1 MPVASRITKIST
13 VAGLLM
19 GTSMAILSA
28 FNDAGAVTLQ
38 ELRNSDRSQK
48 APATK
53 EIKKLTA
60 EQATA
65 RAAMA
70 LRDLYTLDKRFMQV
84 KTNPPPGYKV
94 ADDRTIQEAMDKL
107 TVSLEQGMNPNYLDP
122 ENGTSLF
129 ATAIWAAFVA
139 ERPDAV
145 DAFIKNGADVKQ
157 NLLIGMK
164 VPETLKGALTYLY
177 GPVAIQSASPGQMP
191 FNMAPPQIIPE
202 PNLPANTVRLT
213 PMDQALRALLIS
225 QTGGVPG
232 APTTF
237 YRTESGVRAA
247 AKIVRLM
254 NDAGAKIEDAPTFA
268 NDERFRKSY
277 DSFATTIVGMKV
289 LTEEKLVKEQAL
301 HDLLFGPEDVRN
313 EFSSA
318 KDITED
324 LLKKHGAPVPDYRDA
339 RPGYP
344 EPYTT
349 KEGDTLQKLAAR
361 FVNAMNAASEKDALE
376 KIAKENSLDVT
387 TANTPIEKNKTI
399 YIPVPPEHQIGQATL
414 SETGFYTL
422 MGVASRLQDAIG
434 AATLEETIIALRSL
448 NSIPEKIPGPF
459 VLAGSPL
466 SYPLKNLSGY
476 ATTTVQPLDTLRGF
490 AANLAAVTDL
500 HEKPGAHKQGTRNI
514 GGLMQEI
521 ARMNELNIKDL
532 ETGKTVLMK
541 DQILWFTVFNDIVG
555 HVKPLKDAGN
565 KGGKKM
571 HLAVIEGHGKKDR
584 EAERDD
590 SHGKMTYRDAAGTV
604 HGLNKA
610 SDLSRIFRINEMLLS
625 YSEDLVGTPANI
637 GEELSMREISPSLH
651 ALLGRHDVIFTH
663 SMGYGMPEKTADDQR
678 EIRDDDSL
686 AYAGGRLLVDMLQDT
701 YRSPTF
707 SAAGNFRWTLQG
719 GQPEGKY
726 AQSHPTLHTRNS
738 LTVGAAIIRTDH
750 NPAGEP
756 VIEDY
761 SSLGGDVCVVIP
773 KFQGES
779 EHGTSSSTPVGAGIM
794 KEMFGRYGGILTAD
808 EIITASMM
816 VARRDVR
823 DLDWQGGRFEW
834 PKEKIAPEL
843 PMPMLFQK
851 LIPLPAWFDVNG
863 GGLPHHIRCGAGV
876 LDADRILMLDE
887 KLQEMAALKK
897 DEAKEW
903 SKTIEFGEPE
913 IRNAKD
919 KTTGKEDRKEYIYR
933 ATVPENLTLSRLTFM
948 VPQRIKQHSDVFI
961 KTPAGFEKE
970 LPRSYVDIVST
981 SAFAIEDVKKGDI
994 FEIRTE
1000 QPLGKTAGMILR
1012 GWENGGKP
1020 DDNIIQIMRN
1030 KLRAEGI
1037 LPTPLTFLV
1046 GGKVVESKTEEADLR
1061 KQNRQ
1066 SSIQPL
1072 GKRPGDEDGQ
1082 NPAPATGRPSSPAL
1096 R

>member
-1 MPVASRITKIST
+1 MPVTSRITKTST

-19 GTSMAILSA
+19 GTSIAILSV

-38 ELRNSDRSQK
+38 ELRNGDRNQK
-48 APATK
+48 PSATK
-53 EIKKLTA
+53 EIKKLTS

-70 LRDLYTLDKRFMQV
+70 LQDLYTLDKRFMQI

-94 ADDRTIQEAMDKL
+94 ADDKTIQEAMDKL
-107 TVSLEQGMNPNYLDP
+107 TASLEQGMNPNYLDP

-139 ERPDAV
+139 ERPGVV
-145 DAFIKNGADVKQ
+145 DAFIRHGANVKQ
-157 NLLIGMK
+157 NLLVGMK
-164 VPETLKGALTYLY
+164 IPETLKGALTYLY
-177 GPVAIQSASPGQMP
+177 GPVAVQSSGPGQMP
-191 FNMAPPQIIPE
+191 FNMASPQIIPE

-213 PMDQALRALLIS
+213 PMDQALRVLLIS

-232 APTTF
+232 APTAF
-237 YRTESGVRAA
+237 YRTESSVRTAA
-247 AKIVRLM
+247 RIVRLM

-277 DSFATTIVGMKV
+277 DSFATTIIGMKI
-289 LTEEKLVKEQAL
+289 LAEEKLVTKQAL
-301 HDLLFGPEDVRN
+301 HDLIFGPESVRN
-313 EFSSA
+313 EFMA
-318 KDITED
+318 VKDITED
-324 LLKKHGAPVPDYRDA
+324 LLKKHGSPVLDYRDA

-361 FVNAMNAASEKDALE
+361 FVNAMDAASEKDALE
-376 KIAKENSLDVT
+376 KIAKENSLDAT
-387 TANTPIEKNKTI
+387 TANISLEKDKTV
-399 YIPVPPEHQIGQATL
+399 YIPVPPEHQVGQATL
-414 SETGFYTL
+414 GETGFYTL
-422 MGVASRLQDAIG
+422 MGVASRLQDSIG
-434 AATLEETIIALRSL
+434 AATLEEAIIALRSL

-476 ATTTVQPLDTLRGF
+476 ATTTVRPLDTLRGF
-490 AANLAAVTDL
+490 AASLAAVTDL
-500 HEKPGAHKQGTRNI
+500 HEKPGAHKQGTKNI
-514 GGLMQEI
+514 DGVMQEI
-521 ARMNELNIKDL
+521 ARMNELNINDL
-532 ETGKTVLMK
+532 ETGKSVLTK
-541 DQILWFTVFNDIVG
+541 DNTLWFTVFNDIVG
-555 HVKPLKDAGN
+555 HVKPLKNSASQN
-565 KGGKKM
+565 GKKM
-571 HLAVIEGHGKKDR
+571 HLAVTEGHGKKDR
-584 EAERDD
+584 ETEKDD
-590 SHGKMTYRDAAGTV
+590 SHGKMTYRDAAGTL
-604 HGLNKA
+604 HGLNKTA
-610 SDLSRIFRINEMLLS
+610 DLSHIFRIDELLLS
-625 YSEDLVGTPANI
+625 YSEDLVGAPASI
-637 GEELSMREISPSLH
+637 GEEASVREISPSLH

-663 SMGYGMPEKTADDQR
+663 SMGYGIPEQTANDQR

-686 AYAGGRLLVDMLQDT
+686 SYAGNRFLVDVLQDT

-719 GQPEGKY
+719 GPPEGKY
-726 AQSHPTLHTRNS
+726 SQSHPTLHTRNS
-738 LTVGAAIIRTDH
+738 IAVGAAIIRTDR

-761 SSLGGDVCVVIP
+761 SSLGGDICIVIP

-779 EHGTSSSTPVGAGIM
+779 EHGTSSSTPVGAGVM
-794 KEMFGRYGGILTAD
+794 KAMFGRYGAILTPD
-808 EIITASMM
+808 EIITTSMM
-816 VARRDVR
+816 VARRDVK

-843 PMPMLFQK
+843 PMPLLIQK
-851 LIPLPAWFDVNG
+851 LNPLPAWFDVNG

-887 KLQEMAALKK
+887 KLQEMVALKK
-897 DEAKEW
+897 GETKEW
-903 SKTIEFGEPE
+903 SKMIEFGEPE
-913 IRNAKD
+913 IRTVKEG
-919 KTTGKEDRKEYIYR
+919 TTGKEGGKEYIYR
-933 ATVPENLTLSRLTFM
+933 VPVPENLTLSRLTFM
-948 VPQRIKQHSDVFI
+948 APQRIRQHSDVFV

-981 SAFAIEDVKKGDI
+981 SAFAIEDVRKGDV
-994 FEIRTE
+994 FEIRTG

-1012 GWENGGKP
+1012 GWENAGKP
-1020 DDNIIQIMRN
+1020 DGNVIQIMRD
-1030 KLRAEGI
+1030 KLRAEGV
-1037 LPTPLTFLV
+1037 LPAPLTFLV
-1046 GGKVVESKTEEADLR
+1046 GGKVIESKAEETGLR
-1061 KQNRQ
+1061 KQNAQ
-1066 SSIQPL
+1066 PFIQPL

-1082 NPAPATGRPSSPAL
+1082 NPSPTTGGPPSPVL